1 MDYNVFGVDN
11 GFDMQGTDPIQA
23 LRMSVVKD
31 LGELSKSMEAG
42 HPVPSYSGG
51 GSASPLFRQELVDQL
66 FIQCESDKLVKFF
79 PEVYKNSKPLN
90 SSVVEYRK
98 QTAVGDTNASIFQ
111 DEGIAGPLLDSV
123 FTTHYQKMRWISEKR
138 AVTYQASMTSNTL
151 APNGSVLAKAMADAA
166 THIGTRLEHNMFYGD
181 QTVNTRGIDGLK
193 AIVKNNNEAWQT
205 ADLRGAE
212 LSLENVGFGQEAV
225 QDNVFGRLPTKLWAS
240 ARTLKVLSDE
250 HGDRVKAVYMENGKP
265 PAVAGQMIRQ
275 YMTQLGQV
283 DVDWSYYLSATRKKL
298 RHSSATSTTAPATP
312 TITSTAVANDAAS
325 KFGAADA
332 ATYVYKVVAIGN
344 TTASGASAP
353 VAANAQA
360 VAAGEKCTITI
371 AAAGNTNVAYYQ
383 IYRHVKGNST
393 DWYLIG
399 EVVCAGGNNTTVF
412 VDYNEEIP
420 GTCDAFLIDPSVDVL
435 QWREMMPYSMIPL
448 PQIDL
453 LKPYAFAMFG
463 TLICPIP
470 AMIRFKNIKH
480 V

>member
-1 MDYNVFGVDN
+1 MDYNVFGIDN
-11 GFDMQGTDPIQA
+11 GFDMQGMAPLDA

-31 LGELSKSMEAG
+31 LGELSKSMEVG
-42 HPVPSYSGG
+42 HPVPSYAGG

-66 FIQCESDKLVKFF
+66 FIQCENDKLVKFF
-79 PEVYKNSKPLN
+79 PQVYKDSKPVN

-111 DEGIAGPLLDSV
+111 DEGVAGPLLDSV
-123 FTTHYQKMRWISEKR
+123 FSTHYQKMRWIAEKR
-138 AVTYQASMTSNTL
+138 AVSYQASMISNTL

-166 THIGTRLEHNMFYGD
+166 THIGTRMEHNMFYGN

-193 AIVKNNNEAWQT
+193 SIITNNAQSWQT
-205 ADLRGAE
+205 VDLRGGE
-212 LSLENVGFGQEAV
+212 LSLEQVGFGQESV
-225 QDNVFGRLPTKLWAS
+225 QDNVFGRLPSKLWSS

-265 PAVAGQMIRQ
+265 PMLAGQQIRQ
-275 YMTQLGQV
+275 YMTQLGQI

-298 RHSSATSTTAPATP
+298 THAVATSSTAPATP
-312 TITSTAVANDAAS
+312 TITGTAVASDAAS
-325 KFGAADA
+325 KFAAADA
-332 ATYVYKVVAIGN
+332 ATYIYKVVAIGN

-353 VAANAQA
+353 VASSGQA
-360 VAAGEKCTITI
+360 IAAGEKCTVTI
-371 AAAGNTNVAYYQ
+371 AATGDTNVDYYQ
-383 IYRHVKGNST
+383 VYRHLKGESV
-393 DWYLIG
+393 WYLIG
-399 EVVCAGGNNTTVF
+399 EVVNVAGSPVTF

-420 GTCDAFLIDPSVDVL
+420 GTCDAFLIDPSPEVL

-480 V
+480 S